1 MDRKKQ
7 PKKAD
12 PARRTLAIA
21 CIVCAV
27 LLAGLITAAGVLS
40 WQAATRVYPLVRAE
54 AGLPYLDPDVF
65 LTDSSL
71 RAIFDQPVTAQ
82 QLSTPGTY
90 DVLLHCEGRAYSAKL
105 EVVDTIAPSAEAS
118 PVISHGDLPAPEAFI
133 SRIADATAVTVTY
146 KTTPDVSVPGEQTVT
161 LLLTDAAGNVTE
173 LTAQLTVVAE
183 EAPPVQNPVDT
194 PQHGGNTEGTEGDG
208 DSDKPIFDR

>member
-7 PKKAD
+7 TKNAD
-12 PARRTLAIA
+12 PQRRTLVIA
-21 CIVCAV
+21 CIACAV
-27 LLAGLITAAGVLS
+27 VLAGLITAAGVMT

-71 RAIFDQPVTAQ
+71 RATFDQPITAQ

-90 DVLLHCEGRAYSAKL
+90 DVRLLCEGRIYSAKL
-105 EVVDTIAPSAEAS
+105 EVVDTLAPSATAS
-118 PVISHGDLPAPEAFI
+118 AVTSHGELPAPEAFI
-133 SRIADATAVTVTY
+133 AQVADATAVTITY

-173 LTAQLTVVAE
+173 LTAQLTVVNDELPLAQTP
-183 EAPPVQNPVDT
+183 EAT
-194 PQHGGNTEGTEGDG
+194 PQPGGSNESTEATGGSGNPFNRD
-208 DSDKPIFDR
+208 